1 MHSAAPSANISPLL
15 EGSDM
20 FSAGKI
26 RKDNMVFS
34 IKNKFI
40 PKPMEISKSSIFI
53 NLKIT
58 APSADKQPM
67 VEKINIT
74 LKDNTAKKSRI
85 FFKNYP
91 FISGKILK
99 F

>member
-20 FSAGKI
+20 FSAGKM

-34 IKNKFI
+34 IKNNFI

-58 APSADKQPM
+58 DY
-67 VEKINIT
+67 E
-74 LKDNTAKKSRI
+74 
-85 FFKNYP
+85 KNYQN
-91 FISGKILK
+91 FAYCHLLFCIM
-99 F
+99 